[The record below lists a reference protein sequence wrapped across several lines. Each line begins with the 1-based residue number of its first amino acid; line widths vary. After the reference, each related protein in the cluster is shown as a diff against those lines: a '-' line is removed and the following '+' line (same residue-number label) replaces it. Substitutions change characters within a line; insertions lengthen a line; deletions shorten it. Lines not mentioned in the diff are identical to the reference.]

1 MNPKEIIL
9 QVLEIIG
16 YQDDREKFSNDFLG
30 LILQKSINDLAEKL
44 SQDKIDQLRQRLS
57 LTTPE
62 KLETLLKEYFS
73 KEELDSSVRKVSES
87 MFKEYLEEV
96 SPTLSDT
103 QRENLQNYLS
113 GLNN

>member
-16 YQDDREKFSNDFLG
+16 YRDDREKFSNDFLG

-44 SQDKIDQLRQRLS
+44 SEDKIEQLRQRLS

-62 KLETLLKEYFS
+62 KFESLLKDYFS
-73 KEELDSSVRKVSES
+73 KEELDASVRKVSEN
-87 MFKEYLEEV
+87 MFKEYIEEV
-96 SPTLSDT
+96 SLTLNDT